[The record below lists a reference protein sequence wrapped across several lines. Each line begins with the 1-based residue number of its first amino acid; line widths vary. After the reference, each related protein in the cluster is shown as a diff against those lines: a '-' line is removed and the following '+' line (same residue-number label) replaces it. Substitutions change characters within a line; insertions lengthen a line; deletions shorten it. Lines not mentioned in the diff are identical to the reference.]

1 MPFGEIVC
9 GSPGSGKSTYCYG
22 KHQLF
27 TALSRPISIVNLDP
41 ANDNI
46 PYPCAIDI
54 SSLITL
60 RDVMNEYQLGP
71 NGGMLYCMEYL
82 EANYDWLEDR
92 LKELGK
98 DAYVLFDLPG
108 QVELSTN
115 HESVKRIIEWL
126 TKGGFRLA
134 AIHLCDAHYIT
145 DASKYVSVLLLS
157 LRAMLHLE
165 LPHVNVLSKI
175 DLISQYGDLGESCCE
190 PGLLAYASE
199 DFNLSF
205 YTEVQDLSYLSNA
218 LEASSPRRYAAL
230 NMALVSLIEDYNL
243 VGFETLAV
251 EDKTSMTHLSRTID
265 RVTGY
270 VFVPPVDSPM
280 PPDVVPDQHG
290 LPSSTRPNTYAL
302 FSSAINS
309 AGGYDVKDVQER
321 WIDAKEEWDEWERAM
336 WKKEGEAA
344 RATNPATGTKLRTRA
359 QAREASS
366 KIKVENIDESSSELE
381 DTDDIECHVNALKR
395 SLEKY
400 RRKLKK
406 LVRMNQDLQGQ
417 VERLQSCVNGQPKKP
432 RGRFTGLDSQIKQ
445 LEEKHA
451 RKGRR
456 KDKQKISALRAREA
470 KAEAKDLLNDSD
482 SGSRSGDSP
491 HKMRKLLRRHNDI
504 MLVTPLPTDAE
515 GKAEDCPIC
524 MEVFVA
530 NKCSR
535 RVDSCLDVLLLLS
548 AEFSLPCEHV
558 ICNACLPGISKGVDE
573 TLQCPQCRR
582 VCPRDDVEIVYMTE
596 TERWDR
602 LLEVAQAWGA
612 MDKCGEE
619 ETSEEEAQEDF
630 INDRTSSVSSPLND
644 ANTTEEEDDMISKN
658 GEHSDEG
665 ANPSSYA
672 QSPLKV
678 KRERLAH
685 LAEERRKKR
694 RLS

>member
-1 MPFGEIVC
+1 M
-9 GSPGSGKSTYCYG
+9 
-22 KHQLF
+22 
-27 TALSRPISIVNLDP
+27 
-41 ANDNI
+41 
-46 PYPCAIDI
+46 
-54 SSLITL
+54 
-60 RDVMNEYQLGP
+60 
-71 NGGMLYCMEYL
+71 
-82 EANYDWLEDR
+82 
-92 LKELGK
+92 
-98 DAYVLFDLPG
+98 
-108 QVELSTN
+108 
-115 HESVKRIIEWL
+115 
-126 TKGGFRLA
+126 
-134 AIHLCDAHYIT
+134 
-145 DASKYVSVLLLS
+145 S
-157 LRAMLHLE
+157 LR
-165 LPHVNVLSKI
+165 
-175 DLISQYGDLGESCCE
+175 
-190 PGLLAYASE
+190 
-199 DFNLSF
+199 
-205 YTEVQDLSYLSNA
+205 
-218 LEASSPRRYAAL
+218 
-230 NMALVSLIEDYNL
+230 
-243 VGFETLAV
+243 
-251 EDKTSMTHLSRTID
+251 
-265 RVTGY
+265 
-270 VFVPPVDSPM
+270 
-280 PPDVVPDQHG
+280 
-290 LPSSTRPNTYAL
+290 
-302 FSSAINS
+302 
-309 AGGYDVKDVQER
+309 
-321 WIDAKEEWDEWERAM
+321 
-336 WKKEGEAA
+336 
-344 RATNPATGTKLRTRA
+344 LRTRA

-445 LEEKHA
+445 LEEKVSFLE
-451 RKGRR
+451 RGRR

-530 NKCSR
+530 NKCS
-535 RVDSCLDVLLLLS
+535 
-548 AEFSLPCEHV
+548 SLPCEHV